1 MQPEDSPKGF
11 LLEGILRHKREEVAA
26 RKGKVPLEELK
37 GQSRTLPAPRG
48 FLRAISRWSP
58 ERGKH
63 TVPPIRLIAEI
74 KKASPSRGL
83 LREDFDPQELAQGYA
98 RGGASALSVLTDSS
112 FFRGSFE
119 YLRGAKG
126 WVELPLLQKDF
137 ILEEYQIWE
146 GRAWGAD
153 AILLIAAL
161 LDQEILKG
169 LCHTALEIGV
179 EPLIEVHD
187 LSDLKK
193 ALEADSRIIGINNR
207 DLRTFQVD
215 LNTTFHLIGE
225 ISPHKSIVSESGIFT
240 REEVIRLEAMGLDAV
255 LVGEAL
261 MKSHDPGK
269 KVRELLGRA

>member
-1 MQPEDSPKGF
+1 MQPEANPKGF

-26 RKGKVPLEELK
+26 RKGRVPLEELK
-37 GQSRTLPAPRG
+37 GQSRDLPAPRD
-48 FLRAISRWSP
+48 FLRAISRRS
-58 ERGKH
+58 EEQGALF
-63 TVPPIRLIAEI
+63 VSPIRLIAEM
-74 KKASPSRGL
+74 KKASPSKGL
-83 LREDFDPQELAQGYA
+83 LREDFDPRELAQGYA
-98 RGGASALSVLTDSS
+98 QGGASALSVLTDPS
-112 FFRGSFE
+112 FFQGSFE

-153 AILLIAAL
+153 AVLLIAAV
-161 LDQEILKG
+161 LDQETLKG
-169 LCHTALEIGV
+169 LCHMALEIGV

-193 ALEADSRIIGINNR
+193 ALETDSRIIGINNR

-225 ISPHKSIVSESGIFT
+225 ITPHKSIVSESGIFT

-261 MKSHDPGK
+261 VKSHDPGK

>member
-11 LLEGILRHKREEVAA
+11 LLERILRHKREEVAA

-37 GQSRTLPAPRG
+37 GQSRDLPAPRD
-48 FLRAISRWSP
+48 FLQAISRRSEEWGALP
-58 ERGKH
+58 
-63 TVPPIRLIAEI
+63 VPPIRLIAEI

-126 WVELPLLQKDF
+126 WVKLPLLQKDF

-153 AILLIAAL
+153 AVLLIAAL
-161 LDQEILKG
+161 LDQEILKA
-169 LCHTALEIGV
+169 LCHMALKIGV

-187 LSDLKK
+187 LSDVRK

-215 LNTTFHLIGE
+215 LNTTFHLVGE
-225 ISPHKSIVSESGIFT
+225 IGPHKSIVSESGICT

-269 KVRELLGRA
+269 KARELLGRA